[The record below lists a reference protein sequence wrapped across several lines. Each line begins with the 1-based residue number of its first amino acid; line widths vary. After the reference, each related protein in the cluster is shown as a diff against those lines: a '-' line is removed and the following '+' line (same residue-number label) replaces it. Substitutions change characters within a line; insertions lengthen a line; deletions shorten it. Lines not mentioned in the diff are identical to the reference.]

1 MRIYF
6 LILVTLSFLLS
17 CSSTKEIIKDQKN
30 IYSKLYSR
38 ELPTFLIEADC
49 NLNSNFGN
57 FNFSY
62 ECLINQL
69 NEIEINL
76 YGPFGIFVGKLY
88 ADSNEFQFYNAFE
101 DKFIIGKP
109 TEENLLKIS
118 GINISLQN
126 LISIL
131 RNEILYPEEQYT
143 EINSNNNL
151 IINRMISSKR
161 FADFYTLN
169 NFKLLQDYQRKD
181 SLNNIV
187 FKINYQYDKPYRYKD
202 YLFAN
207 NINIYVAYNDIKL
220 KYNIKNID
228 FETKKFPKK
237 LNINN
242 NSKTIYLN

>member
-1 MRIYF
+1 MRIYL
-6 LILVTLSFLLS
+6 LILITISFLFS
-17 CSSTKEIIKDQKN
+17 CSTTKEITKGIKDFYYKFYN
-30 IYSKLYSR
+30 R

-76 YGPFGIFVGKLY
+76 YGPFSIFVGKIY

-101 DKFIIGKP
+101 DKFIIGKT
-109 TEENLLKIS
+109 TEQNLLKIS
-118 GINISLQN
+118 GLNISLQN

-131 RNEILYPEEQYT
+131 RNEILYSEEQFD

-151 IINRMISSKR
+151 TIYRMISSKR
-161 FADFYTLN
+161 FADFYSLN
-169 NFKLLQDYQRKD
+169 DQKLLQDYQRKD
-181 SLNNIV
+181 SLDNIV
-187 FKINYQYDKPYRYKD
+187 FKINYQYDKPYKYKD
-202 YLFAN
+202 YVFAN
-207 NINIYVAYNDIKL
+207 IINIYVAYNDIKL

-237 LNINN
+237 LNISN
-242 NSKTIYLN
+242 NSKILYLN

>member
-1 MRIYF
+1 MRIYL
-6 LILVTLSFLLS
+6 LILITISLLFS
-17 CSSTKEIIKDQKN
+17 CSTTKEITKGKKDFYYKFYN
-30 IYSKLYSR
+30 R
-38 ELPTFLIEADC
+38 DLPTFLIEADC

-62 ECLINQL
+62 ECLINHL

-109 TEENLLKIS
+109 TEENLLNIS
-118 GINISLQN
+118 GVNISLQN

-131 RNEILYPEEQYT
+131 RNEILYSEEQFD

-151 IINRMISSKR
+151 TIYRMISSKR
-161 FADFYTLN
+161 FADFYSLN
-169 NFKLLQDYQRKD
+169 DQKLLQDYQRKD
-181 SLNNIV
+181 SLDNIV
-187 FKINYQYDKPYRYKD
+187 FKINYQYDNPYKYKD
-202 YLFAN
+202 YVFAN
-207 NINIYVAYNDIKL
+207 IINIYVAYNDIKL

-237 LNINN
+237 LNISN
-242 NSKTIYLN
+242 NSKILYLN